1 MSSDDDEVS
10 IITDP
15 QPTEIEEPKQEYLSS
30 SAITDL
36 WTDFITKYQI
46 QRDDA
51 GNPIGLAKYHEQIS
65 YMPAEQALSITIDYD
80 DLNKATTLG
89 LEPQKYRALNKLVVM
104 DADEAV
110 ATARSAALGIL
121 ENLHPDY
128 KKEIENHFRVS
139 FKNTTFQMELSEITH
154 EFVDR
159 FIGFTGVITKMDDIQ
174 SRIKV
179 IAGYR
184 CANCSYELTQGTRME
199 APYRCVSCNEAKTMR
214 ENDDLSIFDTF
225 IGIKI
230 QQREDRAEE
239 GHVPPDIE
247 VQLIGKEWLHKFK
260 GGDIVN
266 VDGIL
271 RASETNKDGI
281 SEYYIEASHI
291 GITPE
296 SQIVTEDP
304 KLREQVKK
312 AVRAYTEYEDEDYQ
326 KLVRSIA
333 SDIHGHEMIKENFLL
348 TIAGTDPIIKQG
360 GGRLKGD
367 FNTLLVGD
375 PGTAKTEAAKYV
387 ARVMPRSSYNSG
399 RKTSSAGMLAA
410 ISYEDG
416 RPRLEVGSYGIA
428 GAGKGGGGLVVIDEL
443 EKKKAEE
450 LEDLAQV
457 MEDQQLMTVRKA
469 TLHREIRT
477 RCASIHIANPRV
489 GKYDRTKT
497 ITENTGFKPWLLS
510 RYDSIWIVSDIADEQ
525 RDSAIFNH
533 FMNVYDNS
541 VSEEEFE
548 AKGMKQSDP
557 FTQTTSKEVHSP
569 AFIRQWGM
577 YVRATFCKGK
587 VPIPKVVKEKLLNA
601 FLQMRRMNIR
611 DLLIKG
617 AQTQEEREVL
627 EDQPHISAV
636 TMRDIG
642 TLLKYTIAS
651 ARAHMRNELLEKDA
665 DIAISIVK
673 TSIMSSGWNP
683 AIGAATALAATFD
696 KKQKSVEDISREM
709 NKLLAVSRR
718 QKDKVIES
726 EAERKYRALEA
737 QERKMFELAEKA
749 LEKISSARCDACGGR
764 GEDLNNPNRFEGEY
778 LRCQDCHGSGK
789 LVKSEFS
796 TNSLV
801 SEMER
806 LHLPNK
812 MIDRYIRA
820 FRNDRRIE
828 DVPDK
833 IGFMRLGIRERGYL
847 DKQAE
852 LKEQISTVYTKR
864 DRDILDKVE
873 SAINF
878 PGPIT
883 AEELQQQEQQEQE
896 KDNIQEDEEEDD
908 QEGEDDVQDD
918 GQEQG
923 ETED

>member
-1 MSSDDDEVS
+1 MSSNNDVEGDDIS

-15 QPTEIEEPKQEYLSS
+15 QSKEIEEPTEEQEYLSS
-30 SAITDL
+30 SAIVDL
-36 WTDFITKYQI
+36 WTDFITKYKI
-46 QRDDA
+46 QRDDN
-51 GNPIGLAKYHEQIS
+51 GNPSGLAKYHEKIS
-65 YMPAEQALSITIDYD
+65 HMPAEGALSISIDYD
-80 DLNKATTLG
+80 DLSDATTIG
-89 LEPQKYRALNKLVVM
+89 LEPQKYRALNKLVVT

-110 ATARSAALGIL
+110 STLRSAALGIL
-121 ENLHPDY
+121 ESLHPEY

-139 FKNTTFQMELSEITH
+139 FANTTFQMELSEITH

-174 SRIKV
+174 SRKKV

-184 CANCSYELTQGTRME
+184 CANCSYELVQHTRMD
-199 APYRCVSCNEAKTMR
+199 APYRCTSCNEAKTMK
-214 ENDDLSIFDTF
+214 ESDELSIFDTY
-225 IGIKI
+225 IGIKV
-230 QQREDRAEE
+230 QQREDHAEE

-247 VQLIGKEWLHKFK
+247 VQLIGKEWLHKLK

-271 RASETNKDGI
+271 RASETDKDGI
-281 SEYYIEASHI
+281 SEYYIEASSI
-291 GITPE
+291 AILPE

-304 KLREQVKK
+304 RLREQVKK

-375 PGTAKTEAAKYV
+375 PGTAKTEVAKYV
-387 ARVMPRSSYNSG
+387 AKVMPRSSYNSG

-416 RPRLEVGSYGIA
+416 KPRLEVGSYGIA
-428 GAGKGGGGLVVIDEL
+428 GAGKGGGGLVIIDEL

-457 MEDQQLMTVRKA
+457 MEDQQVMTVRKA
-469 TLHREIRT
+469 SLHREIRT

-489 GKYDRTKT
+489 GKYDRAKT

-510 RYDSIWIVSDIADEQ
+510 RYDSIWIVSDIADET

-548 AKGMKQSDP
+548 SKGLKQSDQ
-557 FTQTTSKEVHSP
+557 FLHSTSKEVHSP

-587 VPIPKVVKEKLLNA
+587 VAIPQIVKQKLLNA
-601 FLQMRRMNIR
+601 FLAMRRMNIR
-611 DLLIKG
+611 DLLIKS
-617 AQTQEEREVL
+617 AQSDEEREIL

-665 DIAISIVK
+665 DIAIAMVK

-683 AIGAATALAATFD
+683 ATGGATALAATSSTE
-696 KKQKSVEDISREM
+696 KPRVEDVSREI
-709 NKLLAVSRR
+709 NKLLAVARR

-737 QERKMFELAEKA
+737 QERKMFELAESV
-749 LEKISSARCDACGGR
+749 LNKISSARCEACGGR
-764 GEDLNNPNRFEGEY
+764 GEDMNNPNRFEGEY
-778 LRCQDCHGSGK
+778 LRCADCHGSGK

-796 TNSLV
+796 ANSLI
-801 SEMER
+801 SAMESQNI
-806 LHLPNK
+806 PYK
-812 MIDRYIRA
+812 MIERYIRS
-820 FRNDRRIE
+820 FERDHRIE
-828 DVPDK
+828 NVPDK
-833 IGFMRLGIRERGYL
+833 IGFMRLGKRERVYL

-852 LKEQISTVYTKR
+852 LKEQVSTIYSKR

-873 SAINF
+873 SLVPG
-878 PGPIT
+878 PGPIR
-883 AEELQQQEQQEQE
+883 ADELQDVEENA
-896 KDNIQEDEEEDD
+896 NISEDEDEDD
-908 QEGEDDVQDD
+908 QDTEEND
-918 GQEQG
+918 GDIE
-923 ETED
+923 E